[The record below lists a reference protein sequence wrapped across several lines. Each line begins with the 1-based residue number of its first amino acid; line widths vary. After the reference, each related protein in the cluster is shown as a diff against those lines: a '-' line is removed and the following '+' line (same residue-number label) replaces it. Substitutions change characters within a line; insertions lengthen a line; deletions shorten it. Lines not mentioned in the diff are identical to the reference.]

1 VNSHA
6 SKVDSEYLR
15 NYGFFL
21 KAHAALF
28 QSTHYEQLQ
37 DEFEPSALLAHE
49 RRGVDFKRG
58 KQTLKSLHSPF

>member
-1 VNSHA
+1 MRPKSIA
-6 SKVDSEYLR
+6 STFEITA
-15 NYGFFL
+15 FFL